1 MMTKEQLN
9 DRIEN
14 KNIDIQKI
22 NNRIIKWSK
31 TCTDEDIAI
40 AKEYGMTDYNS
51 SQKQE
56 LRNKYSEYK
65 KQQDYDY
72 HHSSDIDEVM
82 RAYGDLREAQK
93 TLEKY
98 QVQLAEIVNFENE
111 DKIEVLVEF
120 LQNWRT
126 KAYSWYI
133 QNAQLY
139 MTLHAKQREEFEK
152 HKAKEEKRLNTKLD
166 WRQSHYLESVFNRHY
181 YSKIAP
187 LSREIAGYKEIDTAK
202 LNKVL
207 DDEVVAKYKDLV
219 FRISA
224 VVGEIQDVSGLSIG
238 NKNGEINGI
247 VKGTKGVA
255 KIDTISAGGY
265 NIQVFHYRVL
275 VHKYKD

>member
-56 LRNKYSEYK
+56 LHNKYSEYK
-65 KQQDYDY
+65 KQKGYDY
-72 HHSSDIDEVM
+72 HRSSDIDEVA

-120 LQNWRT
+120 LQNWRA

-139 MTLHAKQREEFEK
+139 IALRAKQREEFEK
-152 HKAKEEKRLNTKLD
+152 HQAKEEERLNTKLD
-166 WRQSHYLESVFNRHY
+166 WRQSHYLESVFNRYY
-181 YSKIAP
+181 YSEIAP
-187 LSREIAGYKEIDTAK
+187 LSREIAGHKEIDTDK

-219 FRISA
+219 LRISA

-265 NIQVFHYRVL
+265 AVQCFHYRIL